1 MTYFNKLDIKISI
14 PEFDPAILSMVQV
27 ADVPDRDKYKYTLWE
42 KEIAAPTPL
51 HIFST
56 TKEFAKK
63 ITDQLPKEITDLE
76 IPNVY
81 YMRMEKPHADS
92 TVPPHIDRGRRAAI
106 NIYIDCNKEVT
117 EFFEADEI
125 NKTLISKGSFVA
137 QPNDVWLL
145 NVSKPHA
152 VRMKAA
158 SLRSGISLSFRK
170 LKAEQISKLIIRD

>member
-1 MTYFNKLDIKISI
+1 
-14 PEFDPAILSMVQV
+14 MVQLT
-27 ADVPDRDKYKYTLWE
+27 DVPDREKYKYTLWE

-63 ITDQLPKEITDLE
+63 ITDQLPKAITDLE
-76 IPNVY
+76 IPKVY

-92 TVPPHIDRGRRAAI
+92 TVPPHVDRGRRAAI

-117 EFFEADEI
+117 EFFEAEESS
-125 NKTLISKGSFVA
+125 KTLISKGSFIA
-137 QPNDVWLL
+137 TPNDVWLL

-152 VRMKAA
+152 VRMKSAK
-158 SLRSGISLSFRK
+158 LRSAISLSFRK
-170 LKAEQISKLIIRD
+170 LKAEKILKLIGYK

>member
-14 PEFDPAILSMVQV
+14 PEFDPSKLSVMQIV
-27 ADVPDRDKYKYTLWE
+27 DVPNRDKYKYTLWE
-42 KEIAAPTPL
+42 KEIAPPTPL
-51 HIFST
+51 HIFCT

-81 YMRMEKPHADS
+81 YMRMEKPHIDS
-92 TVPPHIDRGRRAAI
+92 TVPPHVDRGRRAAI

-117 EFFEADEI
+117 EFFEADET

-170 LKAEQISKLIIRD
+170 LKAEQISKLITRV